1 MPSLMTEQQV
11 SQQIQVSLAALR
23 KWRVERR
30 GPPFVKVGPLVR
42 YRADDLIAWIEALP
56 IGGGGPAGDPAQ
68 RSDN

>member
-30 GPPFVKVGPLVR
+30 GPRFVKVGPLVR
-42 YRADDLIAWIEALP
+42 YRADDLVAWIEALP
-56 IGGGGPAGDPAQ
+56 IGGRRPPGDPAE
-68 RSDN
+68 RKDN

>member
-1 MPSLMTEQQV
+1 MRLAALFSSKEQNMPSLMTEQQV

-42 YRADDLIAWIEALP
+42 VPSMFDSSKVKVLFTT
-56 IGGGGPAGDPAQ
+56 
-68 RSDN
+68 